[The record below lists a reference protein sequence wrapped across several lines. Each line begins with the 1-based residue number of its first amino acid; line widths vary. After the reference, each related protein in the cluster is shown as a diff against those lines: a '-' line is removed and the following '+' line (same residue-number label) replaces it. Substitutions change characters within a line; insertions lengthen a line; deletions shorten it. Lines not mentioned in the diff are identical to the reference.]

1 MKQIGR
7 KSKNG
12 IRPHSQ
18 HLWADAERLFV
29 EYWPKIEEGQ
39 SPYTKAELCRLVGVS
54 LRWAE
59 AIVAIERRS
68 T

>member
-1 MKQIGR
+1 MKPSGR

-12 IRPHSQ
+12 NRPHTQ
-18 HLWADAERLFV
+18 HLSADAGPRFV
-29 EYWPKIEEGQ
+29 ELWRMIEEGQ
-39 SPYTKAELCRLVGVS
+39 LPYTKAELCRLVGVS